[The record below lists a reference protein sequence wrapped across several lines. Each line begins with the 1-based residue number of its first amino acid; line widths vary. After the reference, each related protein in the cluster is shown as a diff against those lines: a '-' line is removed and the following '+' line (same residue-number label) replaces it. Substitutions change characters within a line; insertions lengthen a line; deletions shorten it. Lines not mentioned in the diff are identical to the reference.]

1 MFDLE
6 VFVGPALV
14 LLGMFIGLLGFIIW
28 GARAVRE
35 SVPPMELAP
44 TVDGLAANA
53 DMEAAEPLAELAL
66 PDFEHDEETD
76 EAEPVQNMERTA
88 EFSQPLATASTVASF
103 SQSFWEGQEVPSP
116 AQSDYNEA
124 IDRIKADLNAADAA
138 EFNKDALEADPDALA
153 AANVLEALRY
163 GVNPQAQAPEASKNA
178 VDLPAP
184 PAENLAEPEEEVLIN
199 PDDTAHAEA
208 VEAVEADEN
217 NELTRVITPEQAAAI
232 LQDEEAQEYKAEPLP
247 EDNEATRLLQ
257 VSDNL
262 PEMETAAELEPEA
275 LEETRM
281 HRLPEES
288 AAKPEAQPAAEAAE
302 EANSP
307 KLQRIPP
314 GVASNFGFIN
324 NQAAGLASATQARQ
338 MPDLS
343 ALAAEDAGD
352 TLLPEAPIP
361 FGPKMAWLAIPGFK
375 PSEVIAE
382 LRLDNVQSAN
392 WTIGLR
398 EAYADNNL
406 VFVSPSLGGWVM
418 VIGKTLWER
427 ADMNRSAE
435 NIPWLRDICRKFGNA
450 CFFSTMRG
458 LGNHGWVG
466 IRDGQIARAYGYST
480 ELQELI
486 WLVGEPTEEEIAIN
500 PAFITEMREKYQPGF
515 RPVIPDEKLVLAVAA
530 AWSVDPGFRRRQ
542 YPADYGYLGYIN

>member
-6 VFVGPALV
+6 VFVGPAVV
-14 LLGMFIGLLGFIIW
+14 LLGMFIGLLGFAIW

-35 SVPPMELAP
+35 SAPPVELAP
-44 TVDGLAANA
+44 TVDGLSVNA
-53 DMEAAEPLAELAL
+53 DIEAAAPLAELEL
-66 PDFEHDEETD
+66 PDFEQEMEDV
-76 EAEPVQNMERTA
+76 EAEAAPAQNIERTA
-88 EFSQPLATASTVASF
+88 EFAQPLATASTVASF
-103 SQSFWEGQEVPSP
+103 SQSFWEGQEVPPP

-138 EFNKDALEADPDALA
+138 EFNKDAQETDPDALA

-163 GVNPQAQAPEASKNA
+163 GVTPQTQSHAT
-178 VDLPAP
+178 VP
-184 PAENLAEPEEEVLIN
+184 PASA
-199 PDDTAHAEA
+199 PDL
-208 VEAVEADEN
+208 V
-217 NELTRVITPEQAAAI
+217 
-232 LQDEEAQEYKAEPLP
+232 EPLP
-247 EDNEATRLLQ
+247 EDNESTRLLQ
-257 VSDNL
+257 VNKDL
-262 PEMETAAELEPEA
+262 TDAPTEAAEVLETEPEE
-275 LEETRM
+275 LEKTRM
-281 HRLPEES
+281 HRLNAET
-288 AAKPEAQPAAEAAE
+288 EARPAVNSQDDAE
-302 EANSP
+302 SP

-324 NQAAGLASATQARQ
+324 NQAAGLASAMQERQ

-392 WTIGLR
+392 WTIGLK

-418 VIGKTLWER
+418 VIGRTLWER

-435 NIPWLRDICRKFGNA
+435 NIPWLREICRKFGNA
-450 CFFSTMRG
+450 CFFSTMSG

-542 YPADYGYLGYIN
+542 YPADYGYLGYMN

>member
-6 VFVGPALV
+6 VFVGPAVV
-14 LLGMFIGLLGFIIW
+14 LLGMFIGLLGFAIW

-35 SVPPMELAP
+35 SAPPVELAP
-44 TVDGLAANA
+44 TVDGLSVNA
-53 DMEAAEPLAELAL
+53 DIEAAAPLAELEL
-66 PDFEHDEETD
+66 PDFEQEMEDV
-76 EAEPVQNMERTA
+76 EAEAAPAQNIERTA
-88 EFSQPLATASTVASF
+88 EFAQPLATASTVASF
-103 SQSFWEGQEVPSP
+103 SQSFWEGQEVPPP

-138 EFNKDALEADPDALA
+138 EFNKDAQETDPDALA

-163 GVNPQAQAPEASKNA
+163 GVTPQTQSHATVEPASAPDLVEFENQAET
-178 VDLPAP
+178 
-184 PAENLAEPEEEVLIN
+184 AENFAE
-199 PDDTAHAEA
+199 
-208 VEAVEADEN
+208 VENEEN
-217 NELTRVITPEQAAAI
+217 NELTRVITPEQAAII
-232 LQDEEAQEYKAEPLP
+232 LQDEEAREAAAEPQLAVEPLP

-257 VSDNL
+257 MNKDL
-262 PEMETAAELEPEA
+262 TDAPTEAAEVLETEPEE
-275 LEETRM
+275 LEKTRM
-281 HRLPEES
+281 HRLNAET
-288 AAKPEAQPAAEAAE
+288 EARPAVNSQDDAE
-302 EANSP
+302 SP

-324 NQAAGLASATQARQ
+324 NQAAGLASAMQERQ

-392 WTIGLR
+392 WTIGLK

-418 VIGKTLWER
+418 VIGRTLWER

-435 NIPWLRDICRKFGNA
+435 NIPWLREICRKFGNA
-450 CFFSTMRG
+450 CFFSTMSG

-542 YPADYGYLGYIN
+542 YPADYGYLGYMN